1 MTNLAKIKL
10 ARILTSSYFFLPI
23 IIVYLQSRGFNLK
36 QIYLITSIHSL
47 CVVLFEYPTGVI
59 ADYFSPRT
67 AVFLGYLLSAVVVF
81 SMGFP
86 LGFFSYVILMIL
98 YSVSVTLMSG
108 SDTVLISSVSTNF
121 RKDFSNINYSS
132 QTWSVITIILGSLIA
147 KYSFSS
153 TFFLSAFLYLLGAI
167 LVFLMSRNL
176 HQREEGNIFNKAKEG
191 LFIVARDKNIFYL
204 TIIGLVT
211 GGFFVSFKWLYNPL
225 FEVLR
230 IDLAFWGVLIAL
242 ASVFIAIGMKFYPK
256 MAKLG
261 IIVPILIILGAT
273 LLTGVTSFWLI
284 SLFGLFILHFFS
296 GYLQTHTDFLI
307 NEITPKGHKASV
319 LSFKNMVMRLFSSC
333 YILVTGYIISGL
345 GFSSLMI
352 FTTIVITGLLAIL
365 IIKRKGIK
373 PILQ

>member
-1 MTNLAKIKL
+1 MTDLAKIKL
-10 ARILTSSYFFLPI
+10 ARILTTSYFFLPI

-36 QIYLITSIHSL
+36 QVFLISSIHSL

-67 AVFLGYLLSAVVVF
+67 SVFLGYLLSAIVVF
-81 SMGFP
+81 LMGFP
-86 LGFFSYVILMIL
+86 LGFLSYTILMVL

-108 SDTVLISSVSTNF
+108 SDTVLISSVSKNF
-121 RKDFSNINYSS
+121 REDFSNINYSS

-147 KYSFSS
+147 KYSFSL
-153 TFFLSAFLYLLGAI
+153 TFFLSALLYLLGAI

-256 MAKLG
+256 IAKLG
-261 IIVPILIILGAT
+261 FIVPILISLGAT
-273 LLTGVTSFWLI
+273 LLTGITSFWLI
-284 SLFGLFILHFFS
+284 SLLGLFVLHFIS

-307 NEITPKGHKASV
+307 NESAPKGHQASV
-319 LSFKNMVMRLFSSC
+319 LSFKNMVMRLFSSF
-333 YILVTGYIISGL
+333 YILVAGYIISGL
-345 GFSSLMI
+345 GFSKLMV
-352 FTTIVITGLLAIL
+352 FTAIITTGLLAIL
-365 IIKRKGIK
+365 AIKRKSIK
-373 PILQ
+373 LIL